1 MFIKYRIMKQLV
13 FGKPIAYTDLETK
26 FRNKDKYMLA
36 VDILGKSG
44 YITGMIYNDKLYISL
59 ESVSAFLRY
68 KHDIR
73 MSILNWSLKIGAFI
87 ITIATLLLTAEKG
100 RLSELLNWLLTTL
113 HMV

>member
-1 MFIKYRIMKQLV
+1 
-13 FGKPIAYTDLETK
+13 
-26 FRNKDKYMLA
+26 MLA

-44 YITGMIYNDKLYISL
+44 YITGIIYNDKPYICL

-87 ITIATLLLTAEKG
+87 VTIATLLLTAEKE
-100 RLSELLNWLLTTL
+100 RLSELLNWLLITL
-113 HMV
+113 HTV